1 MEYTIEKYNS
11 TSKTLYII
19 GNGFDLAHRIKSS
32 YADFK
37 GWCIKNS
44 VGLQLDFLLN
54 PNANWSDI
62 EESLG
67 KDKNENHI
75 YENIDPYDGDYRNL
89 NPFEVSNVIEDS
101 VEFLFEETMKFLKP
115 AFRDWVNSI
124 DINKFKKSIYDLEPD
139 SFYLTFNYTETL
151 EEFYNIPSEQI
162 CHIHGSRLEKKDKY
176 VFGHNS
182 NRDVVVRNEGNM
194 MDWEIKSKKE
204 IIKFMNN
211 FEKPYNKCKIKLENF
226 IKNKNIEKIIV
237 YGHSLGEVDW
247 PYFEK
252 IVELLGCKIPW
263 EVDCFD
269 DADVER
275 MHKLE
280 NHLGLLNIK
289 KEEYDD

>member
-1 MEYTIEKYNS
+1 MEYTIEKDNS

-19 GNGFDLAHRIKSS
+19 GNGFDLAHKIKSS
-32 YADFK
+32 YYDFK
-37 GWCIKNS
+37 EWCIKNT

-54 PNANWSDI
+54 PNADWSDI

-75 YENIDPYDGDYRNL
+75 YENIDPYDGDYRDQ
-89 NPFEVSNVIEDS
+89 NPFKVSNVIEDS

-124 DINKFKKSIYDLEPD
+124 DINNVEYKNKYDLEPD

-176 VFGHNS
+176 VFGHNN
-182 NRDVVVRNEGNM
+182 NRNVIVCNKGNM
-194 MDWEIKSKKE
+194 MDWEIKAKKE
-204 IIKFMNN
+204 IIEFMNN

-252 IVELLGCKIPW
+252 IIEIIGDDIPW
-263 EVDCFD
+263 EVNCYDPKD
-269 DADVER
+269 KVR
-275 MHKLE
+275 MQQFKQ
-280 NHLGLLNIK
+280 NFGLKNIK
-289 KEEYDD
+289 AI